1 MKMIEGMKTP
11 MLVKLLKGDAV
22 LLSELL
28 ALLDSR
34 KKVQFLKKI
43 SKTKTEYFKGF

>member
-1 MKMIEGMKTP
+1 MTKGMKTP
-11 MLVKLLKGDAV
+11 MLNKLLKGDAV

-34 KKVQFLKKI
+34 KKAIPI
-43 SKTKTEYFKGF
+43 SKENFKDKD